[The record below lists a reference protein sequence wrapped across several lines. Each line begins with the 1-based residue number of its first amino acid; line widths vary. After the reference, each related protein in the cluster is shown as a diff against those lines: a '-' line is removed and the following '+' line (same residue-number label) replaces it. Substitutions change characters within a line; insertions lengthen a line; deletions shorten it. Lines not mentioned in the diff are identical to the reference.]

1 MYFHFVMEYCS
12 GGELIQ
18 RVLDKGLFKSFFLFQ
33 IGTFSEK
40 QTAMTM
46 RKLFSAIHYLHQ
58 IGIVHR
64 DLKPENIVYKSCH
77 ANSEIKIID
86 FGLSKKCKDVH
97 AKR

>member
-40 QTAMTM
+40 
-46 RKLFSAIHYLHQ
+46 
-58 IGIVHR
+58 
-64 DLKPENIVYKSCH
+64 
-77 ANSEIKIID
+77 
-86 FGLSKKCKDVH
+86 
-97 AKR
+97 